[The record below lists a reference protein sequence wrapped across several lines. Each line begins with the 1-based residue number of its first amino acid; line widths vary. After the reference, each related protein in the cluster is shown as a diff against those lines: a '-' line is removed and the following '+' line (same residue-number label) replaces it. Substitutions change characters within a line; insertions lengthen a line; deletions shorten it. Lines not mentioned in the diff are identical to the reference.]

1 MVDDILHNWEAS
13 LCCGPTRERK
23 SVSWSPPLEGILKFN
38 VDGVA
43 MGKLGPTSVGGALY
57 GNYS

>member
-1 MVDDILHNWEAS
+1 M
-13 LCCGPTRERK
+13 CCGPTRERK